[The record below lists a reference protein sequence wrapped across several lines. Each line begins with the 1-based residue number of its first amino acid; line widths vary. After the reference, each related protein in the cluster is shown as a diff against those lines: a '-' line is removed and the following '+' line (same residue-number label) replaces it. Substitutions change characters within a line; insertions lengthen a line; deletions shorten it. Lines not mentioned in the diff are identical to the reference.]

1 MTDREQRN
9 PESREIGE
17 PPALPIADVR
27 VVRADVP
34 VRRPHKMSFT
44 TLEAVNFVFVRI
56 ETTDGP
62 VGWGEAAVLGGP
74 TWSEESAESIAAT
87 IERYLA
93 PWLKGRDATGIEAL
107 RPEMARRIQGNP
119 FARAAVEMALWD
131 VNGRALGVPVHRLL
145 GGRVRDR
152 VPLSWSLAVARPED
166 ELREAVEMTARGH
179 RIFKIKTA
187 ARSVAEDVDRVRRIR
202 EAVGPDV
209 KLRID
214 ANQGWD
220 RATALKAIRA
230 MEPYDL
236 DFVEQP
242 VPRWDLDG
250 LAEIG
255 RQVSVPI
262 MADESCFSPQDALA
276 LARLGGVSILGLKL
290 TKSAGILG
298 TMAIARIAEAAGL
311 GCYVGCM
318 IETSLGTAAYL
329 QVALAAAPVTWGC
342 ELFGPLLLA
351 GDVVRRPVPYADGC
365 ILAVDGPGLG
375 VEIDEAAL
383 KEWTCS

>member
-1 MTDREQRN
+1 MSDRSQC
-9 PESREIGE
+9 
-17 PPALPIADVR
+17 LTIADVR
-27 VVRADVP
+27 LVLADVP
-34 VRRPHKMSFT
+34 VRRPHHMSFT
-44 TLEAVNFVFVRI
+44 TLTAVNFVFVRI
-56 ETTDGP
+56 ETGEGL
-62 VGWGEAAVLGGP
+62 VGWGEAACLGGP

-87 IERYLA
+87 LERYVV
-93 PWLKGRDATGIEAL
+93 PWLVGRDAAQMEAL
-107 RPEMARRIQGNP
+107 RIEMARRVQGNP

-131 VNGRALGVPVHRLL
+131 LNGRALGVPVHRLL

-152 VPLSWSLAVARPED
+152 VPLSWSLAVGDGAAELAEAR
-166 ELREAVEMTARGH
+166 ELVARGH

-187 ARSVAEDVDRVRRIR
+187 AHPVAEDVARVRAIR
-202 EAVGPDV
+202 EAVGPAV
-209 KLRID
+209 KLRVD

-220 RATALKAIRA
+220 RPTALRAIRA

-250 LAEIG
+250 LAEIA
-255 RQVSVPI
+255 RSVSVPV
-262 MADESCFSPQDALA
+262 MADESCGSPQDALA
-276 LARLGGVSILGLKL
+276 IARRGGVSILALKL
-290 TKSAGILG
+290 TKSAGLAP

-329 QVALAAAPVTWGC
+329 HAALAAAPVTWGC

-351 GDVVRRPVPYADGC
+351 GDVVREPVRYADGC
-365 ILAVDGPGLG
+365 ILALDGPGLG
-375 VEIDEAAL
+375 VEVDETAL
-383 KEWTCS
+383 KEWIRR

>member
-1 MTDREQRN
+1 MK
-9 PESREIGE
+9 
-17 PPALPIADVR
+17 IAGGR
-27 VVRADVP
+27 VILADIP
-34 VRRPHKMSFT
+34 VERPHKMSFT
-44 TLEAVNFVFVRI
+44 TLEAVNFVFVRL
-56 ETTDGP
+56 ETADGL
-62 VGWGEAAVLGGP
+62 VGWGEAACLGGP
-74 TWSEESAESIAAT
+74 TWSEESSESIAAT
-87 IERYLA
+87 IERYIV
-93 PWLKGRDATGIEAL
+93 PWLVGRDASGIEVL
-107 RPEMARRIQGNP
+107 SREMVRRVQGNP

-131 VNGRALGVPVHRLL
+131 LNGRALGVPVHRLL

-152 VPLSWSLAVARPED
+152 VPLSWSLAVASPED
-166 ELREAVEMTARGH
+166 ELREAIDKAARGH

-187 ARSVAEDVDRVRRIR
+187 ARSVSEDVERIR
-202 EAVGPDV
+202 AIRAAVGPDV
-209 KLRID
+209 RLRVD

-220 RATALKAIRA
+220 RVTALKAIRA
-230 MEPYDL
+230 IEPYDL

-242 VPRWDLDG
+242 VPRWDFEG

-255 RQVSVPI
+255 RRVNVPI

-298 TMAIARIAEAAGL
+298 TMAIARIAEAAGR

-329 QVALAAAPVTWGC
+329 QVALAATPVTWGC
-342 ELFGPLLLA
+342 ELFGPLLLT
-351 GDVVRRPVPYADGC
+351 GDVVRRPVEYADGC

-375 VEIDEAAL
+375 VEVDEAAL
-383 KEWTCS
+383 KEWTR